1 MMERGEHSRA
11 PLFSGFRMKRLL
23 IVGSHDVVRAGLK
36 VILDAQSEI
45 TFGEANTASEAF
57 QQVQEQEWDAVIL
70 DLSLGERSALE
81 IQNKLREIRP
91 SLPALLLGTLSD
103 PEYARRLFK
112 VGASGYVTKDSPSA
126 ELVTAVSKVVKG
138 GKYISP
144 ALAERII
151 GYLAPGS
158 EKSRHATLSPR
169 EYEVLMLFASGKTI
183 REIAMQFSRSE
194 KTISTYRARIL
205 DKMKMKS
212 TGELI
217 HYAVRNN
224 LVD

>member
-1 MMERGEHSRA
+1 
-11 PLFSGFRMKRLL
+11 MKRLL
-23 IVGSHDVVRAGLK
+23 IVGSHEVVRAGLK
-36 VILDAQSEI
+36 AILDAQSEI

-57 QQVQEQEWDAVIL
+57 ELVQEQEWDAVVL
-70 DLSLGERSALE
+70 DLSLGERSTLE
-81 IQNKLREIRP
+81 VKNRLMKIRP
-91 SLPALLLGTLSD
+91 RPPILVLGTLSD

-112 VGASGYVTKDSPSA
+112 VGVSGYVTKDSPSA

-138 GKYISP
+138 GKYVSP

-169 EYEVLMLFASGKTI
+169 EYEVLMLIASGKTL
-183 REIAMQFSRSE
+183 REIAKQLSRSE

-212 TGELI
+212 TAELI
-217 HYAVRNN
+217 HYAIRNN